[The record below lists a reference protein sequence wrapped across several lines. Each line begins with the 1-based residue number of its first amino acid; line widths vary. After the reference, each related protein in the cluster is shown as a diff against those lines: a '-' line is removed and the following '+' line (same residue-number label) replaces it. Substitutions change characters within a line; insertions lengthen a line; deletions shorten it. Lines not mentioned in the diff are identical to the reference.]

1 MPSSLPAARPFS
13 GLWIPLVTPFDAAD
27 RVDHGALAA
36 LVRNLRGRGI
46 AGFVACGST
55 GEAAALSP
63 EEQLAVL
70 DTTLE
75 AAQGLPVMMG
85 VGGYRL
91 GSALASLQAVC
102 TRPVAGVLVA
112 APYYIRPS
120 QDGLLLWFRTL
131 ADASRVPLVLYDIP
145 YRTGASLSLA
155 TLLALAGHSRIQAI
169 KDCGGDAAK
178 TAALIADG
186 RLAVLAGE
194 DAQLFGAMAM
204 GAHGAIA
211 ATAHL
216 HTERFVQTVALL
228 QDGALS
234 AARQLWQP
242 LLPWVQAMF
251 DEPNPG
257 PVKALLAASGQVQ
270 ATLRAPMTAPSAAL
284 LQRLQQL
291 QAPLLDGAALSVR

>member
-1 MPSSLPAARPFS
+1 MPSSSPTPSPFS

-36 LVRNLRGRGI
+36 LVRDLRGRGI

-55 GEAAALSP
+55 GEAAALTS

-91 GSALASLQAVC
+91 PSAMATMQAVC

-131 ADASRVPLVLYDIP
+131 ADTSRVPVVLYDIP
-145 YRTGASLSLA
+145 YRTGANLSLS
-155 TLLALAGHSRIQAI
+155 TLLILAGHDRIQAI

-194 DAQLFGAMAM
+194 DVQLFGAMAL
-204 GAHGAIA
+204 GASGAIA

-216 HTERFVQTVALL
+216 HTERFAQVVALL
-228 QDGALS
+228 QDGALA
-234 AARQLWQP
+234 AARTLWQP
-242 LLPWVQAMF
+242 LLPWVQAAF
-251 DEPNPG
+251 EEPNPG
-257 PVKALLAASGQVQ
+257 PIKALLAETGLMR

-284 LQRLQQL
+284 LQRLRAL
-291 QAPLLDGAALSVR
+291 QAPLVQG

>member
-1 MPSSLPAARPFS
+1 MPSPSPTPSPFS

-36 LVRNLRGRGI
+36 LVRDLRGRGI

-55 GEAAALSP
+55 GEAAALTS

-91 GSALASLQAVC
+91 HSAMATMQAVC

-131 ADASRVPLVLYDIP
+131 ADTSRVPVVLYDIP
-145 YRTGASLSLA
+145 YRTGANLSLS
-155 TLLALAGHSRIQAI
+155 TLLTLAGHDRIQAI

-194 DAQLFGAMAM
+194 DVQLFGAMAL
-204 GAHGAIA
+204 GASGAIA

-216 HTERFVQTVALL
+216 HTERFAQVVALM
-228 QDGALS
+228 QDGALA
-234 AARQLWQP
+234 AARTLWQP
-242 LLPWVQAMF
+242 LLPWVQAAF
-251 DEPNPG
+251 EEPNPG
-257 PVKALLAASGQVQ
+257 PIKALLAETGLMQ

-284 LQRLQQL
+284 LQRLRAL
-291 QAPLLDGAALSVR
+291 QAPLVPG

>member
-1 MPSSLPAARPFS
+1 MPSSSPTPSPFS

-36 LVRNLRGRGI
+36 LVRDLRGRGI

-55 GEAAALSP
+55 GEAAALTS

-91 GSALASLQAVC
+91 HSAIATMHAVC

-131 ADASRVPLVLYDIP
+131 ADTSRVPLVLYDIP
-145 YRTGASLSLA
+145 YRTGANLSLS
-155 TLLALAGHSRIQAI
+155 TLLTLAGHDRIQAI

-194 DAQLFGAMAM
+194 DVQLFGAMAL
-204 GAHGAIA
+204 GASGAIA

-216 HTERFVQTVALL
+216 HTERFAQVVALL
-228 QDGALS
+228 QDGALA
-234 AARQLWQP
+234 AARTLWQP
-242 LLPWVQAMF
+242 LLPWVQAAF
-251 DEPNPG
+251 EEPNPG
-257 PVKALLAASGQVQ
+257 PIKALLAETGLMQ

-284 LQRLQQL
+284 LQRLRAL
-291 QAPLLDGAALSVR
+291 QAPLVPG

>member
-1 MPSSLPAARPFS
+1 MSPSAPAPRPFS

-27 RVDHGALAA
+27 RVDHGALTN
-36 LVRNLRGRGI
+36 LVRRLRGRGI

-55 GEAAALSP
+55 GEAAALTP

-70 DTTLE
+70 DTTLD

-91 GSALASLQAVC
+91 HSAVAAMEAVC

-145 YRTGASLSLA
+145 YRTGVSLSLS
-155 TLLALAGHSRIQAI
+155 TLLDLAGHERIQAI

-178 TAALIADG
+178 TAALVADG
-186 RLAVLAGE
+186 RLDVLAGE
-194 DAQLFGAMAM
+194 DVQLFGAMAL
-204 GAHGAIA
+204 GASGAIA
-211 ATAHL
+211 ASAHL
-216 HTERFVQTVALL
+216 HTERFAQVVALL
-228 QDGALS
+228 QDGALD
-234 AARQLWQP
+234 AARTLWQP
-242 LLPWVQAMF
+242 LLPWVQAVF

-257 PVKALLAASGQVQ
+257 PIKALLAETGQMQ
-270 ATLRAPMTAPSAAL
+270 STLRAPMTAPSAAL
-284 LQRLQQL
+284 LQRLRAL
-291 QAPLLDGAALSVR
+291 QAPLL

>member
-1 MPSSLPAARPFS
+1 MPSSSPTPSPFS

-36 LVRNLRGRGI
+36 LVRDLRGRGI

-55 GEAAALSP
+55 GEAAALTS

-91 GSALASLQAVC
+91 HSAMATMQAVC

-131 ADASRVPLVLYDIP
+131 ADTSRVPVVLYDIP
-145 YRTGASLSLA
+145 YRTGANLSLS
-155 TLLALAGHSRIQAI
+155 TLLTLAGHDRIQAI

-194 DAQLFGAMAM
+194 DVQLFGAMAL
-204 GAHGAIA
+204 GASGAIA

-216 HTERFVQTVALL
+216 HTERFAQVVALL
-228 QDGALS
+228 QDGALA
-234 AARQLWQP
+234 AARTLWQP
-242 LLPWVQAMF
+242 LLPWVQAAF
-251 DEPNPG
+251 EEPNPG
-257 PVKALLAASGQVQ
+257 PIKALLAETGLVRP
-270 ATLRAPMTAPSAAL
+270 TLRAPMTAPSAAL
-284 LQRLQQL
+284 LQRLRAL
-291 QAPLLDGAALSVR
+291 QAPLVPG

>member
-1 MPSSLPAARPFS
+1 MLSAAPAPRPFS
-13 GLWIPLVTPFDAAD
+13 GLWIPLVTPFNAAD
-27 RVDHGALAA
+27 RIDHGALAA
-36 LVRNLRGRGI
+36 LVRDLRGRGI

-55 GEAAALSP
+55 GEAAALTP

-75 AAQGLPVMMG
+75 AAQGLPVIMG

-91 GSALASLQAVC
+91 HSAVAALEAVC
-102 TRPVAGVLVA
+102 ARRVAGVLVA

-145 YRTGASLSLA
+145 YRTGAHLSLS
-155 TLLALAGHSRIQAI
+155 TLLTLAGHGRIQAI

-194 DAQLFGAMAM
+194 DAQLFGAMAL
-204 GAHGAIA
+204 GASGAIA

-216 HTERFVQTVALL
+216 HTERFAQVVALL
-228 QDGALS
+228 QDGALA
-234 AARQLWQP
+234 AARTLWQP
-242 LLPWVQAMF
+242 LLPWVQAAF
-251 DEPNPG
+251 EEPNPG
-257 PVKALLAASGQVQ
+257 PIKALLAETGQMQ

-284 LQRLQQL
+284 LQRLRAL
-291 QAPLLDGAALSVR
+291 QAPLVQG

>member
-1 MPSSLPAARPFS
+1 MPSSSPTPSPFS

-36 LVRNLRGRGI
+36 LVRDLRGRGI

-55 GEAAALSP
+55 GEAAALTS

-91 GSALASLQAVC
+91 HSAMATMQAVC

-131 ADASRVPLVLYDIP
+131 ADTSRVPVVLYDIP
-145 YRTGASLSLA
+145 YRTGANLSLS
-155 TLLALAGHSRIQAI
+155 TLLTLAGHDRIQAI

-194 DAQLFGAMAM
+194 DVQLFGAMAL
-204 GAHGAIA
+204 GASGAIA

-216 HTERFVQTVALL
+216 HTERFAQVVALL
-228 QDGALS
+228 QDGALA
-234 AARQLWQP
+234 AARTLWQP
-242 LLPWVQAMF
+242 LLPWVQAAF
-251 DEPNPG
+251 EEPNPG
-257 PVKALLAASGQVQ
+257 PIKALLAETGLMQ

-284 LQRLQQL
+284 LQRLRAL
-291 QAPLLDGAALSVR
+291 QAPLVQG